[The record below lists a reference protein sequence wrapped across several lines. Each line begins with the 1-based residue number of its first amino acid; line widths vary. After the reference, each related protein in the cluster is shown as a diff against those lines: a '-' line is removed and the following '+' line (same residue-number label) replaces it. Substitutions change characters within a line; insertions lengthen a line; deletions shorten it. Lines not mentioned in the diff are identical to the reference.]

1 MRSSKFDSTVVILFQ
16 ARPMSEKSWLCDS
29 ELDARAL
36 KLKLCS
42 VRKGMTRRRGYSE
55 KTKVA
60 PVSPL
65 A

>member
-1 MRSSKFDSTVVILFQ
+1 
-16 ARPMSEKSWLCDS
+16 MSEKSWLCDS
-29 ELDARAL
+29 ELDTRAL

-42 VRKGMTRRRGYSE
+42 VRKGMTRKRGYSE